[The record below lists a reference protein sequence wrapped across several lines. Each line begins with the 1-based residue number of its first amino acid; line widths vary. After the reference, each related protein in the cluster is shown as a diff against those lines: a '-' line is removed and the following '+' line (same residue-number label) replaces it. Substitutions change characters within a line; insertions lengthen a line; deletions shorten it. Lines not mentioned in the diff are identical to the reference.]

1 MEEFK
6 TYILQDV
13 ILDIAAGPFG
23 SNLPVS
29 CFTSSGFPIIDG
41 ANLKSFCLTDNI
53 TKFVPEEKAQSL
65 HRSIAKRG
73 DVIVTISGT
82 IGQIAYIPE
91 DSIYAEYLVSQRQ
104 FRVTFNQTKI
114 YPPFLVYYFHTTE
127 GQHKILSFANQT
139 GVPALSQPL
148 KNFKNIEVK
157 VPSIETQRKIM
168 DVLLSLDAKIE
179 LNRRIN
185 DNLEQQAQALFKAW
199 FVDFEPFGG
208 QLPDNWE
215 ECNLSDI
222 LTVRYGKDHK
232 TLKDGTIP
240 VYGSGGIMRFVN
252 KALYDKESVLIP
264 RKGTL
269 NNLFYVD
276 EPFWSVDTMFFT
288 EMKKM
293 NIAKYIFLY
302 LQRVDLESMNCGSA
316 IPSMTTNILN
326 GVRAILPSDE
336 VLMKFDNT
344 ISSIFAKLKSL
355 QKESTQLASIR
366 DTLLPKLMSGELK
379 LTI

>member
-1 MEEFK
+1 MLPCP
-6 TYILQDV
+6 TY
-13 ILDIAAGPFG
+13 
-23 SNLPVS
+23 
-29 CFTSSGFPIIDG
+29 
-41 ANLKSFCLTDNI
+41 
-53 TKFVPEEKAQSL
+53 
-65 HRSIAKRG
+65 
-73 DVIVTISGT
+73 
-82 IGQIAYIPE
+82 
-91 DSIYAEYLVSQRQ
+91 SQRSSSP
-104 FRVTFNQTKI
+104 K
-114 YPPFLVYYFHTTE
+114 
-127 GQHKILSFANQT
+127 
-139 GVPALSQPL
+139 
-148 KNFKNIEVK
+148 
-157 VPSIETQRKIM
+157 
-168 DVLLSLDAKIE
+168 
-179 LNRRIN
+179 NRREN
-185 DNLEQQAQALFKAW
+185 DNLEQQVQALFKAW

-208 QLPDNWE
+208 QLPDNWV

-232 TLKDGTIP
+232 TLKDGAIP

-252 KALYDKESVLIP
+252 KVLYDKESVLIP

-316 IPSMTTNILN
+316 IPSMTTHILN